1 MNTIDWSS
9 QEQAIA
15 RQAIKNAYARET
27 HALIQLIN
35 QQASRIDNIGEVWQL
50 HDYLSARRHQIDGKY
65 DERPSTLVFVFA
77 DLIKEGWLNLEDLQ
91 GLDPDKLA
99 KIFSLA
105 KM

>member
-1 MNTIDWSS
+1 MNKIDWSS

-15 RQAIKNAYARET
+15 HQAIQNAYARET

-35 QQASRIDNIGEVWQL
+35 QQASQIHDIGEVWRL

-65 DERPSTLVFVFA
+65 DERPATLLFVFA